1 MKIKSDNNKI
11 NLQNQRMKVNI
22 ESLFVTQNNSV
33 LCVGQE
39 CEYLLFS
46 DLKCD
51 KKLGVWEIYAKRER
65 QIQDTFSVSCLLA
78 LFNGHS
84 YF

>member
-1 MKIKSDNNKI
+1 
-11 NLQNQRMKVNI
+11 MKVNI

-39 CEYLLFS
+39 CEYLLFY

-51 KKLGVWEIYAKRER
+51 KKLGVLEI
-65 QIQDTFSVSCLLA
+65 FGSVKPKEKGKSKTLFQLA
-78 LFNGHS
+78 VS
-84 YF
+84 